1 MMYEHV
7 WQAYRELTARC
18 CREVLIKYAN
28 VDWGTFDSKCVW
40 IWAKKI
46 NRGIPSPEIV
56 CMKTPQ
62 WL

>member
-46 NRGIPSPEIV
+46 NRGIPSPEMYV
-56 CMKTPQ
+56 
-62 WL
+62 